1 MHKLKL
7 LPKLEGPLKKI
18 DLREALLD
26 AGILSVIT
34 DWLTPL
40 PDRSLPNIKVREVM
54 LTVLQDFHIND
65 TDRLKASGIGKA
77 VMYLYKHP
85 KETKDNKL
93 RAHKLIQMWSRPIF
107 NNETDFHSISR
118 EEREQRDIDLLS
130 SAKKARSDESPNKNR
145 QQAAEKVA
153 GPGEKGFIP
162 RARVPA
168 PSLRAYA
175 TRPQS
180 KVEMESSASR
190 ASSKKVVSRFDK
202 LQRQMNDKKRASRG
216 QRPVTVSI
224 EGRKM

>member
-1 MHKLKL
+1 MKL

-65 TDRLKASGIGKA
+65 TERLKASGIGKA
-77 VMYLYKHP
+77 VMYLFKHP

-130 SAKKARSDESPNKNR
+130 SAKKSRVEDTPKKS
-145 QQAAEKVA
+145 QAAERVA

-190 ASSKKVVSRFDK
+190 ASSKKQVSRLEK
-202 LQRQMNDKKRASRG
+202 LQRQMMDKKRASRG
-216 QRPVTVSI
+216 QRPVKVSI

>member
-1 MHKLKL
+1 MKL
-7 LPKLEGPLKKI
+7 LPSLEGPLKKI

-40 PDRSLPNIKVREVM
+40 PDRSLPNIKVRETM
-54 LTVLQDFHIND
+54 LTVLQHFHIND

-77 VMYLYKHP
+77 VMYLFKHP
-85 KETKDNKL
+85 KETKENKM

-130 SAKKARSDESPNKNR
+130 SGKRRRGDEESPSKTR
-145 QQAAEKVA
+145 QPGAGENGP

-175 TRPQS
+175 NRPQS

-190 ASSKKVVSRFDK
+190 ASSKKPMGRYEK
-202 LQRQMNDKKRASRG
+202 LQRQMSDKKRASRA
-216 QRPVTVSI
+216 QRPVKVSI